1 MNKLLRNLLNLRFSL
16 FFIKYYHNLAV
27 QPFSKIIAKILI
39 LFYWPKNRNKKM
51 VFGIGLSRTGTAS
64 LNAALNELGIKSK
77 HFIFYPSTTKIP
89 YIYLALKDALAATDI
104 PISANYK
111 RIDKLYPNSKFIL
124 TIREI
129 ESWLNS
135 CKFFFT
141 YRINIEKAHKWLKE
155 IHLKLYNTL
164 KYDHEKFRIG
174 YYNHLKDV
182 QNYFRN
188 RPEDLIIID
197 IVGGE
202 GYEKLC
208 PFLGLGVLKKQFP
221 HKNIGNIT

>member
-1 MNKLLRNLLNLRFSL
+1 MNKLLRKLLNLRFSL

-39 LFYWPKNRNKKM
+39 LYYEPKNRNKKM

-77 HFIFYPSTTKIP
+77 HFIFYPCTSKIP
-89 YIYLALKDALAATDI
+89 YIYLALKDASAATDI
-104 PISANYK
+104 PVSANYK

-129 ESWLNS
+129 ESWLTS

-141 YRINIEKAHKWLKE
+141 NRIDIENSHKWLKD
-155 IHLKLYNTL
+155 IHLKLYNSL
-164 KYDHEKFRIG
+164 KFDEKKFKIG
-174 YYNHLKDV
+174 YFQHLKDV
-182 QNYFRN
+182 QDYFRN

-197 IVGGE
+197 VVRGE

-208 PFLGLGVLKKQFP
+208 SFLELEVVETQFP
-221 HKNIGNIT
+221 HKNIGYIT